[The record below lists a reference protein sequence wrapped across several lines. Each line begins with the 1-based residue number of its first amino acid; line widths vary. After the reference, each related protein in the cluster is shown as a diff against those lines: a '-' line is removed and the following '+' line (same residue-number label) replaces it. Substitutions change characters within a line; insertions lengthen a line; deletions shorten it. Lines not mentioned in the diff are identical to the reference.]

1 MGTMA
6 TPATALLLAS
16 EGGFNVLNLV
26 GLGNVPHYI
35 VFGPLVCLIL
45 CVGALL
51 VNRSLASGDPVIPK
65 DPSQMGFADWVR
77 ALFETVLETF
87 LELVDSLMPH
97 HHLGRKYLWLLTPIF
112 FYILVSNFL
121 GLVPGFLPPSD
132 NINTNA
138 AVAISVFAFYQI
150 SGFREV
156 GPGYLKHFWAPP
168 GLNIFM
174 AIPIGLMLGGIELIS
189 HAFRPVTLSLRLY
202 GNMQGD
208 HQAFATFLDL
218 VPLGV
223 PMAFL
228 LLGVLIGLVQ
238 AYVFTLLSSIYLA
251 LATSHEH

>member
-1 MGTMA
+1 M
-6 TPATALLLAS
+6 TPTPALLLAS

-26 GLGNVPHYI
+26 GLGAVPHYI
-35 VFGPLVCLIL
+35 VFGPLICVVL
-45 CVGALL
+45 CIGAFL
-51 VNRSLASGDPVIPK
+51 VNASIKSGDPVIPK
-65 DPSQMGFADWVR
+65 DPSQMGIADWVR
-77 ALFETVLETF
+77 TLYETVVETF

-97 HHLGRKYLWLLTPIF
+97 HHLGRHFLWLLCPIF
-112 FYILVSNFL
+112 LYILLSNFI

-138 AVAISVFAFYQI
+138 SIAVSVFIFYQFA
-150 SGFREV
+150 GFKEV

-168 GLNIFM
+168 GLHILM
-174 AIPIGLMLGGIELIS
+174 AIPIGLLLGLIELIS

-208 HQAFATFLDL
+208 HMAFASFLAL
-218 VPLGV
+218 VPIGV

-251 LATSHEH
+251 LATSHDH